1 MRRRTLHTSVK
12 KLISITMII
21 IIIYTILNTIFNT
34 KSYAAQSRDINANN
48 IYNINETLYPGYAS
62 LLQNLKNTHPNWTFT
77 LFYTD
82 LDWSDVLRNET
93 IVDHS
98 RSLVQGKTGEWLCTH
113 VECDGKPH
121 DGTTWFGAS
130 QTAVAYYLDPR
141 NFLTEDSIFQFET
154 LSYIPSIHNE
164 AGVEAILKGTF
175 MSNKKICDY
184 YGNSAYGDKT
194 FAQTIMYA
202 AEQSNV
208 SPYHLASRVRQE
220 VGVNG
225 SGSSSGQV
233 SGYVG
238 YFNFYNIGA
247 YAGGD
252 AVINGLKYAQNAG
265 WDTPEK
271 SIVGGANWI
280 ANGYI
285 SKGQDSL
292 YLQKW
297 DVDSKYYGLYG
308 HQYQQNIQAPASES
322 GTIRNSYKAI
332 FNNDLTNTSFNFVI
346 PMYKN
351 MPRTA
356 SRYPS
361 SSTFV
366 SQNAQLNDYIGAGV
380 CLRATPNGELI
391 KYLYN
396 GASFLRIELKASNA
410 GSNNWDK
417 VMLPDG
423 TMGYIATQFIIEA
436 SGNEVSKTAYINVE
450 ADLYNGPRTGANGT
464 TAFRTLYKYQPVTIV
479 EDGKYTFDG
488 YTWVKVRLA
497 DGTNGYLPKNY
508 VTEGTIGE
516 QVKITCDTE
525 LAIRTG
531 PGLSYDRIKY
541 IDIGVIVTRIEKA
554 STKVDGYYWD
564 KVITDEGIL
573 GYMAR
578 EKYNPYLLY
587 LTPVNGGTTNPPA
600 TGEKIALN
608 EDEKIIKVIP
618 YATFADIQAK
628 YSNATLVSGTSTIG
642 TGAKVGIDGKEYTII
657 KLGDVNGDGKTNSGD
672 YVLLKNHIMDQG
684 KLDGVYYKAGDAN
697 NDTKTNSGDYVLIKN
712 SIMSSGNITL

>member
-1 MRRRTLHTSVK
+1 MRRKTLHTSVK

-21 IIIYTILNTIFNT
+21 IIIYTIANTIFNT
-34 KSYAAQSRDINANN
+34 KSYAAQTRNIEANN
-48 IYNINETLYPGYAS
+48 IYSIDENLYPGYAS

-82 LDWSDVLRNET
+82 LNWSDVLKNET
-93 IVDHS
+93 IVDHR
-98 RSLVQGKTGEWLCTH
+98 RSLVQGQTGEWLCTY
-113 VECDGKPH
+113 VECAGKPH
-121 DGTTWFGAS
+121 DGTSWFGAS

-141 NFLTEDSIFQFET
+141 NFLTEDRIFQFET
-154 LSYIPSIHNE
+154 LSYIPSIHNVD
-164 AGVEAILKGTF
+164 GVEAILKGTF
-175 MSNKKICDY
+175 MSNKKVSDY
-184 YGNSAYGDKT
+184 YENSAYGDKT

-220 VGVNG
+220 VGASG
-225 SGSSSGQV
+225 SGSCSGKV

-247 YAGGD
+247 YAGQD

-271 SIVGGANWI
+271 SIVGGAKWI
-280 ANGYI
+280 ADGYI

-308 HQYQQNIQAPASES
+308 HQYQQNIQAPTSES
-322 GTIRNSYKAI
+322 SGIYKSYKTI

-351 MPRTA
+351 MPKTE

-366 SQNAQLNDYIGAGV
+366 SQNAQLYDNIGLGV
-380 CLRATPNGELI
+380 CLRKTPNGDII

-396 GASFLRIELKASNA
+396 GEQFLRIELKSSTEA
-410 GSNNWDK
+410 SNNWDK
-417 VMLPDG
+417 IMLSDG

-436 SGNEVSKTAYINVE
+436 SGNEISKSAYINTDT
-450 ADLYNGPRTGANGT
+450 DLYNGPRTAQNGT

-479 EDGKYTFDG
+479 EDGKYSFDG
-488 YTWVKVRLA
+488 YTWIKVRLA
-497 DGTNGYLPKNY
+497 DGTNGYIPKNY

-516 QVKITCDTE
+516 KVKITCDTE

-531 PGLSYDRIKY
+531 PGLNYDRIKY
-541 IDIGVIVTRIEKA
+541 IDIGVVVTRIENG
-554 STKVDGYYWD
+554 SGKVDGYIWD
-564 KVITDEGIL
+564 KVITDDGIV

-578 EKYNPYLLY
+578 EKYNPYILC
-587 LTPVNGGTTNPPA
+587 LTPVRRKNC
-600 TGEKIALN
+600 
-608 EDEKIIKVIP
+608 IK
-618 YATFADIQAK
+618 
-628 YSNATLVSGTSTIG
+628 
-642 TGAKVGIDGKEYTII
+642 
-657 KLGDVNGDGKTNSGD
+657 
-672 YVLLKNHIMDQG
+672 
-684 KLDGVYYKAGDAN
+684 
-697 NDTKTNSGDYVLIKN
+697 
-712 SIMSSGNITL
+712 

>member
-12 KLISITMII
+12 KLISIIMII
-21 IIIYTILNTIFNT
+21 IIIYTIINTIFNT
-34 KSYAAQSRDINANN
+34 KSYAAQTRDIDANN
-48 IYNINETLYPGYAS
+48 IYNINENLYPGYAS
-62 LLQNLKNTHPNWTFT
+62 LLQNLKSTHPNWTFT

-82 LDWSDVLRNET
+82 LEWSDVLRNET

-113 VECDGKPH
+113 IDCDGKPH
-121 DGTTWFGAS
+121 DGTSWFGAS

-141 NFLTEDSIFQFET
+141 NFLNENNIFQFET

-164 AGVEAILKGTF
+164 AGVEAILRGTF

-184 YGNSAYGDKT
+184 YGDSTYGDKT

-202 AEQSNV
+202 AEQSKV
-208 SPYHLASRVRQE
+208 SPYHLASRIRQE
-220 VGVNG
+220 VGANG
-225 SGSSSGQV
+225 SGSCSGKV

-247 YAGGD
+247 YAGTD
-252 AVINGLKYAQNAG
+252 AVINGLKYAKNAG

-280 ANGYI
+280 ASGYI

-297 DVDSKYYGLYG
+297 DVDNRYYGLYS
-308 HQYQQNIQAPASES
+308 HQYQQNIQAPTSES
-322 GTIRNSYKAI
+322 GTIRNSYKTI
-332 FNNDLTNTSFNFVI
+332 FNNDLASTSFNFVI

-351 MPRTA
+351 MPRTV

-366 SQNAQLNDYIGAGV
+366 SQNAQLYDYIGAGV
-380 CLRATPNGELI
+380 CLRATPNGDLI

-436 SGNEVSKTAYINVE
+436 SGNEISKSAYINAE
-450 ADLYNGPRTGANGT
+450 TQLYNGPRTADHGT
-464 TAFRTLYKYQPVTIV
+464 TAFRTLYTYQPVTIV
-479 EDGKYTFDG
+479 EEGKYSFDG
-488 YTWVKVRLA
+488 YSWVKVRLG
-497 DGTNGYLPKNY
+497 DGTSGYVQKNY

-587 LTPVNGGTTNPPA
+587 LTPVNGGTTNPPT

-608 EDEKIIKVIP
+608 EDEKVIKVIP
-618 YATFADIQAK
+618 SATFADVTAK
-628 YSNATLVSGTSTIG
+628 YSGATLASGTETLG
-642 TGAKVGIDGKEYTII
+642 TGAKININGVEYTVI

-672 YVLLKNHIMDQG
+672 YVLLKNHIMEQG
-684 KLDGVYYKAGDAN
+684 NLDGIYYKAGDVN
-697 NDTKTNSGDYVLIKN
+697 GDGKTNSGDYVVIKN
-712 SIMSSGNITL
+712 SIMSSGSITL

>member
-1 MRRRTLHTSVK
+1 MRKKTLHTSVK

-21 IIIYTILNTIFNT
+21 IIIYTIVNTIFNT

-48 IYNINETLYPGYAS
+48 IYSIDENLYPGYAS

-82 LDWSDVLRNET
+82 LDWSDVIKNET
-93 IVDHS
+93 IVNHK
-98 RSLVQGKTGEWLCTH
+98 RSLVQGQVGEWLCTY
-113 VECDGKPH
+113 VECAGIPH
-121 DGTTWFGAS
+121 DGTNWFGAS

-141 NFLTEDSIFQFET
+141 NFLTEDRIFQFET

-175 MSNKKICDY
+175 MSNKKVSDY

-220 VGVNG
+220 VGANG

-271 SIVGGANWI
+271 SIVGGAKWI
-280 ANGYI
+280 ADGYI

-308 HQYQQNIQAPASES
+308 HQYQQNIQAPTSES
-322 GTIRNSYKAI
+322 ATIRDSYKAI

-351 MPRTA
+351 IPTTI

-380 CLRATPNGELI
+380 CLRATPNGEII

-417 VMLPDG
+417 VMLSDG

-436 SGNEVSKTAYINVE
+436 SGNEISKSAYINTD
-450 ADLYNGPRTGANGT
+450 ADLYNGPRTAENGT

-479 EDGKYTFDG
+479 EDGKYSFDG

-516 QVKITCDTE
+516 KVKITCDTE

-541 IDIGVIVTRIEKA
+541 IDIGVVVNRLEMAT
-554 STKVDGYYWD
+554 TKVDGYYWD
-564 KVITDEGIL
+564 KVITDDGII

-578 EKYNPYLLY
+578 EKYNPYILC
-587 LTPVNGGTTNPPA
+587 LTPLRR
-600 TGEKIALN
+600 K
-608 EDEKIIKVIP
+608 DCIK
-618 YATFADIQAK
+618 
-628 YSNATLVSGTSTIG
+628 
-642 TGAKVGIDGKEYTII
+642 
-657 KLGDVNGDGKTNSGD
+657 
-672 YVLLKNHIMDQG
+672 
-684 KLDGVYYKAGDAN
+684 
-697 NDTKTNSGDYVLIKN
+697 
-712 SIMSSGNITL
+712 